1 MNVRRNLRVLTL
13 CLAVAL
19 CAHASASAGWGPRV
33 GLSSDPD
40 QIFGGFQ
47 WNVGEI
53 APHLRAM
60 PSAELGLGDDILRL
74 AGNIG
79 IHYMFTG
86 GTSRWAPYLGGELTL
101 SYLDFDRPAGFT
113 GDDTDTELGL
123 SLAAGVETRLTGGK
137 ILNLELRFG
146 LENTP
151 DVQVHAGWIF

>member
-1 MNVRRNLRVLTL
+1 MHARRMLRVLTF
-13 CLAVAL
+13 CIAIAL
-19 CAHASASAGWGPRV
+19 FAQASASAGWGPRV

-47 WNVGEI
+47 WNLGEV
-53 APHLRAM
+53 ATNLRAM
-60 PSAELGLGDDILRL
+60 PSAELGLGDDVFRV

-86 GTSRWAPYLGGELTL
+86 GTSRWGPYLGGELSL
-101 SYLDFDRPAGFT
+101 NYLDFDRPAGFA
-113 GDDTDTELGL
+113 GDDSDTELGI
-123 SLAAGVETRLTGGK
+123 SLAAGVETRLTSGK